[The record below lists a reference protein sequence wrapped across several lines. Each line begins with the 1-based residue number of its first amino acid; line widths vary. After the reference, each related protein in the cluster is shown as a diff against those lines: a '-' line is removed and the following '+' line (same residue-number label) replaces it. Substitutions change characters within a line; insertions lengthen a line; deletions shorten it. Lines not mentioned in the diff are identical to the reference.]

1 MSGWF
6 IEKISWRE
14 TQTMLESIYTSVS
27 DAIMIVDPS
36 GLVIGANPALEKL
49 SGWSSQELIGH
60 KHICEICIG
69 MATCSDDVTC
79 TECFFKQ
86 SQMPSF
92 EMKIRTKEGSEFPI
106 AASSTRLPSENGG
119 AMVLI
124 LRDMTIQH
132 HTERQR
138 NRQKLTNY
146 VIHAQEEERKRIS
159 RELHDGVGQAM
170 YSILVGLNV
179 VGRLDLDEQV
189 KNLLTDVQEMTAR
202 AMEEVKRMAVEL
214 RPSALDDLG
223 LLPAIRSYLKR
234 YEQTFGI
241 EATIQHIGAKR
252 RYSNAEETALYR
264 ILQEAMTNAAKY
276 ADANLIR
283 VTLEDEGDR
292 LTLTVTDDGKG
303 FDPEK
308 IKSQGTGL
316 GLYGMRERTL
326 LLGGTVEIRSRMGE
340 GTLIRATIPIGKEV
354 AADGDS
360 HTDRR

>member
-1 MSGWF
+1 MSGSST
-6 IEKISWRE
+6 EKISWSDTE
-14 TQTMLESIYTSVS
+14 TLLESIFTNVS
-27 DAIMIVDPS
+27 DAIMVIDQS
-36 GLVIGANPALEKL
+36 GTIIGANPALEQM
-49 SGWSSQELIGH
+49 SGWSIRDLVGH

-69 MATCSDDVTC
+69 MATCSDDATC
-79 TECFFKQ
+79 SECFFKQ
-86 SQMPSF
+86 TQMPSF
-92 EMKIRTKEGSEFPI
+92 EMKLRTKEGSEYPV
-106 AASSTRLPSENGG
+106 AASSTRLPKETGG
-119 AMVLI
+119 AMVMI

-132 HTERQR
+132 HTERER

-179 VGRLDLDEQV
+179 VSRLELDEQV

-241 EATIQHIGAKR
+241 EAELQHIGAKR

-283 VTLEDEGDR
+283 VTLEDDGER
-292 LTLTVTDDGKG
+292 LTLTVEDDGKG
-303 FDPEK
+303 FDSAK

-316 GLYGMRERTL
+316 GLFGMRERTH
-326 LLGGTVEIRSRMGE
+326 LLGGTVEISSRIGE
-340 GTLIRATIPIGKEV
+340 GTLIRATIPIAKEV
-354 AADGDS
+354 ALDVHS
-360 HTDRR
+360 HSDRG